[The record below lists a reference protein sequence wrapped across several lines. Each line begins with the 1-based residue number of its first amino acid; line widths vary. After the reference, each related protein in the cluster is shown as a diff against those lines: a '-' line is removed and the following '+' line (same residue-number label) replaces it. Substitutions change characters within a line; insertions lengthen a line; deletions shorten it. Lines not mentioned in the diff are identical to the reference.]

1 MTRLYRLFTH
11 NAIAG
16 VNFLMPMKT
25 IQWFALVLTVA
36 TAARAADQPASL
48 NAVAHMPVKEVTVF
62 KDGHAFVL
70 HEGQMPTD
78 ADGGVTLDNLPVP
91 VLGTFWPYSADPQTP
106 LTSVTA
112 GRRRVTVER
121 TPMSVREL
129 LEANLG
135 AEVTLSEGSNRHHG
149 RIVGVPAR
157 SSEELARTSPPD
169 CDEQLPQKGS
179 LFYFQTFDT
188 LRVLDFNRVSD
199 VAFKEPPKG
208 RMASEEFRHLFKL
221 KLDWAGRKP
230 TAQVP
235 VGMVY
240 LQKGIRWIPNYKV
253 VLDGKGEAV
262 VKLQGT
268 LINEL
273 TDLEDVTVH
282 LVVGV
287 PTFAFK
293 DTADPIALGRLAA
306 QLSRSFQ
313 PDAQTANAF
322 ANAIMSQQVMLRNDD
337 SSRAPRED
345 AASRP
350 RDLGPDVATG
360 GGAEDLFLFTIKH
373 VTLRRGERVVLPVAE
388 QKLKYQNVYAL
399 ELPYAPPQEVR
410 RGFNASQ
417 QTELAKLL
425 GSPRV
430 MHKVRLKND
439 TRQPLTTAPAI
450 VMLGDRLLAQNLL
463 PYTAPGGNGDLT
475 ITTAVDVQSQ
485 RRESESQ
492 RVPNAVQWATPS
504 ANGRVIA
511 YTRIEMT
518 GTVSVVNFKKE
529 AVLVEVT
536 RRLVGNPDKV
546 TRDGAITQ
554 ANLADEASI
563 LGAGDYPSW
572 WSWYGWTDWWY
583 HFNGMGRVDW
593 KFTLKPGE
601 KIELGYTWHY
611 FWP

>member
-1 MTRLYRLFTH
+1 MPAIICCGVMALSAFT
-11 NAIAG
+11 AFAG
-16 VNFLMPMKT
+16 TP
-25 IQWFALVLTVA
+25 
-36 TAARAADQPASL
+36 AAVDAA
-48 NAVAHMPVKEVTVF
+48 AHLPVKEVTVF

-78 ADGGVTLDNLPVP
+78 SDGGVTLDNLPIP

-106 LTSVTA
+106 LSSVTA
-112 GRRRVTVER
+112 SRRRVTVER
-121 TPMSVREL
+121 TPMSVREM
-129 LEANLG
+129 LEANPG
-135 AEVTLSEGSNRHHG
+135 AEVTLSEGSNRYHG
-149 RIVGVPAR
+149 RIVGVPER

-169 CDEQLPQKGS
+169 SDEQLPLRGS

-188 LRVLDFNRVSD
+188 LRVLDFNRISD
-199 VAFKEPPKG
+199 VEFKEPPKG
-208 RMASEEFRHLFKL
+208 RIANEEFRHLFKL
-221 KLDWAGRKP
+221 KFDWAGRKP
-230 TAQVP
+230 SAQLP

-262 VKLQGT
+262 VKLQAT

-273 TDLEDVTVH
+273 TDLEDATVN

-306 QLSRSFQ
+306 QLSQNFQ
-313 PDAQTANAF
+313 PDARTANAF
-322 ANAIMSQQVMLRNDD
+322 ANSIMSQQVFLRNDTFARPQRD
-337 SSRAPRED
+337 D
-345 AASRP
+345 AGRSH
-350 RDLGPDVATG
+350 DLGPDVATG

-373 VTLRRGERVVLPVAE
+373 VTLRRGERVVLPVVE

-410 RGFNASQ
+410 RGFNAGQ
-417 QTELAKLL
+417 QTELARLL

-430 MHKVRLKND
+430 MHKIRLKND

-450 VMLGDRLLAQNLL
+450 VMLDDRILAQNILA
-463 PYTAPGGNGDLT
+463 YTAPGGNGDLT

-485 RRESESQ
+485 RRENESQ

-504 ANGRVIA
+504 AGGRVIA
-511 YTRIEMT
+511 YTRVEMT

-529 AVLVEVT
+529 AVQVEVA
-536 RRLVGNPDKV
+536 RHLVGNAGKA
-546 TRDGAITQ
+546 TQDGVITH

-563 LGAGDYPSW
+563 LGTGDYPDW
-572 WSWYGWTDWWY
+572 WPWYGWADWWY
-583 HFNGMGRVDW
+583 HFNSMDRVDW

-601 KIELGYTWHY
+601 KIELGYTWNY
-611 FWP
+611 LWP

>member
-1 MTRLYRLFTH
+1 MKIFRSQILVLVT
-11 NAIAG
+11 AIAAG
-16 VNFLMPMKT
+16 
-25 IQWFALVLTVA
+25 FAATLTA
-36 TAARAADQPASL
+36 SAAILRL
-48 NAVAHMPVKEVTVF
+48 PVKEVTVF

-70 HEGQMPTD
+70 HEGQMSTD
-78 ADGGVTLDNLPVP
+78 AGGDVTLDNLPIP

-106 LTSVTA
+106 LVSVTA

-121 TPMSVREL
+121 TPISVREM

-135 AEVTLSEGSNRHHG
+135 VEVTLSEGSNRYHG

-169 CDEQLPQKGS
+169 SDEQLPQKGS

-199 VAFKEPPKG
+199 VEFKEPPKG
-208 RMASEEFRHLFKL
+208 RAASEEFRHLFKL
-221 KLDWAGRKP
+221 KFDWAGRKP
-230 TAQVP
+230 AAQMP
-235 VGMVY
+235 VGLVY

-253 VLDGKGEAV
+253 VLDGQGEAV
-262 VKLQGT
+262 VRLQGT

-322 ANAIMSQQVMLRNDD
+322 ANSIMSQQVFLRNDD
-337 SSRAPRED
+337 SSRAPRDE
-345 AASRP
+345 AGRS

-373 VTLRRGERVVLPVAE
+373 VTLRRGERVVLLVAE

-410 RGFNASQ
+410 RGFNANQ

-450 VMLGDRLLAQNLL
+450 VMLGDRILAQNLL
-463 PYTAPGGNGDLT
+463 AYTAPGGNGDLT

-485 RRESESQ
+485 RREYESQ
-492 RVPNAVQWATPS
+492 RVPNAAQWATPS
-504 ANGRVIA
+504 AQMHVVS
-511 YTRIEMT
+511 YTRIAMT

-529 AVLVEVT
+529 PVQVEVT
-536 RRLVGNPDKV
+536 RRLVGNADKA
-546 TRDGAITQ
+546 TQDGVITQ
-554 ANLADEASI
+554 ANLADETNI

-601 KIELGYTWHY
+601 KTDLGYTWNY
-611 FWP
+611 LWP